1 MIRAATLDDLPA
13 LERLEARC
21 FDADRMSR
29 RSFRRIIQHGHAD
42 LLVHADD
49 TTASGY
55 ALVLYHKGTHL
66 ARLYSIAVD
75 PDARG
80 GGIGKALL
88 GAAEDAARARGC
100 ITMRLEIR
108 IDNDSAKRLYEKSGY
123 RVFGRYPDYYEDHA
137 DALRMEK
144 PLIRNIDPSL
154 AAVPYYRQTTE
165 FTCGPSALLMAMH
178 ALDPGIPFDR
188 RHELRLWRESTSI
201 FMTSGHGGCG
211 PKGLALAA
219 HRRGFE
225 VKLWLNDSEPM
236 FLDSVRSEAKK
247 EVMRLV
253 HEEFSEA
260 LENADIEV
268 EYRPVTREELQ
279 EEFAAGGIPVVL
291 ISSWR
296 IYGERFPHWVVI
308 TGFDNRFVYVHDP
321 YIDDAKGKTALDS
334 IGMPISHEEFAGMAR
349 YGRGAQRAALVIR
362 LPERT

>member
-75 PDARG
+75 PGARG

-123 RVFGRYPDYYEDHA
+123 RVF
-137 DALRMEK
+137 
-144 PLIRNIDPSL
+144 
-154 AAVPYYRQTTE
+154 
-165 FTCGPSALLMAMH
+165 
-178 ALDPGIPFDR
+178 
-188 RHELRLWRESTSI
+188 
-201 FMTSGHGGCG
+201 
-211 PKGLALAA
+211 
-219 HRRGFE
+219 
-225 VKLWLNDSEPM
+225 
-236 FLDSVRSEAKK
+236 
-247 EVMRLV
+247 
-253 HEEFSEA
+253 
-260 LENADIEV
+260 
-268 EYRPVTREELQ
+268 
-279 EEFAAGGIPVVL
+279 
-291 ISSWR
+291 
-296 IYGERFPHWVVI
+296 
-308 TGFDNRFVYVHDP
+308 
-321 YIDDAKGKTALDS
+321 
-334 IGMPISHEEFAGMAR
+334 
-349 YGRGAQRAALVIR
+349 
-362 LPERT
+362 